1 MNRRWQIR
9 AALTV
14 STMILAATFGRPLAA
29 QTADPDSVAA
39 QIVQTVH
46 DSNLVS
52 PISGAPIAP
61 AALRLVGEAI
71 TAPNADTRARMTQAL
86 SRSAVSARDIDALLT
101 SLSEVGVAPTQAH
114 VQEVAMD
121 FNSFV
126 NLARAILP
134 PSFSRSTRSCFA
146 SRADPRTPPQRLADF
161 VEPRLGRLA
170 TSPSALLRLRR

>member
-29 QTADPDSVAA
+29 QTADPDSIAA
-39 QIVQTVH
+39 QIVETVH

-52 PISGAPIAP
+52 PISGAPIAL

-71 TAPNADTRARMTQAL
+71 TAPTADTRARMTQAL
-86 SRSAVSARDIDALLT
+86 SPSAVSARDIDALLT
-101 SLSEVGVAPTQAH
+101 SLSELGVSPTQAH

-126 NLARAILP
+126 NLASRRFLSDP
-134 PSFSRSTRSCFA
+134 PAEFLALHALLLHVA
-146 SRADPRTPPQRLADF
+146 SRPLVSAATPR
-161 VEPRLGRLA
+161 
-170 TSPSALLRLRR
+170 